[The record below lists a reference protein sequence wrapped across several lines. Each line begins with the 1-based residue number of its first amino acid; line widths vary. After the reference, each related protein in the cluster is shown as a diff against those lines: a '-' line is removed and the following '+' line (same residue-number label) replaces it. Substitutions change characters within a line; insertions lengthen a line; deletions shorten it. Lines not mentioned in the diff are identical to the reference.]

1 MFGLIQVP
9 PFLQALLHTAMITHL
24 VIIHDLSRNITKELI
39 ETLQTSVGD
48 VFGRM
53 VGPSGTACVFRLD
66 GGLVLDHRSVDR
78 VVLHPTD
85 IDNPRSCLITLGRR

>member
-1 MFGLIQVP
+1 
-9 PFLQALLHTAMITHL
+9 MITHTHL
-24 VIIHDLSRNITKELI
+24 VIIHDLSRNNKKQELI

-53 VGPSGTACVFRLD
+53 VGPSGTACVFCLD
-66 GGLVLDHRSVDR
+66 GGLVFDHRSVDR

-85 IDNPRSCLITLGRR
+85 YFKIPGHMLDHT